1 MGGNDDAVLQR
12 IEELL
17 EAPASGSAAPTLE
30 SMEETLT
37 DGYAEA
43 LALEAERSRI
53 ERRIGEVARMVEE
66 PVGKHITEE
75 IVALGRR
82 LTRADVELGR
92 LRTLLRRLQARTRA
106 LRHAS

>member
-1 MGGNDDAVLQR
+1 VGGNDDAVLQR

-17 EAPASGSAAPTLE
+17 EAPATGEAAPTLA

-53 ERRIGEVARMVEE
+53 ERRIGEVARTVDE
-66 PVGKHITEE
+66 PVGNITDE

-82 LTRADVELGR
+82 LTHADVELGR
-92 LRTLLRRLQARTRA
+92 LRTVLQRLQARTRA
-106 LRHAS
+106 LRHTT

>member
-1 MGGNDDAVLQR
+1 VLQR

-17 EAPASGSAAPTLE
+17 GAPASGQAAPTLA

-53 ERRIGEVARMVEE
+53 ERRIGEVARTAEE
-66 PVGKHITEE
+66 PVATHVADE

-82 LTRADVELGR
+82 LTHADLELGR
-92 LRTLLRRLQARTRA
+92 LRTMLRRLQARTRA

>member
-1 MGGNDDAVLQR
+1 VGGNDDAVLQR

-17 EAPASGSAAPTLE
+17 EAPATGEAAPTLA

-43 LALEAERSRI
+43 LALQAERSRI
-53 ERRIGEVARMVEE
+53 ERRIGEVARTVEE
-66 PVGKHITEE
+66 PVGNITDE

-82 LTRADVELGR
+82 LTHADVELGR
-92 LRTLLRRLQARTRA
+92 LRTVLQRLQARTRA
-106 LRHAS
+106 LRHTS